1 MKTVTIGPEDYSVAE
16 FQRYLQ
22 SAVVPRP
29 IAFASTVDKAGN
41 INLSP
46 FSFFNLFSTNP
57 PVLVFSPSRRGRDN
71 TTKHTLENV
80 KEVPEVVI
88 NVVSYSIVQQTSLAS
103 TEYPRG
109 VNEFEKSGL
118 TPLPSVRVTP
128 PRVKESPVS
137 FECVVENIISLGAL
151 GGAGNL
157 VVCRVVLMHISEE
170 VLDERGMI
178 DPHKL
183 DPVARLGDNWYCRV
197 TAESL
202 FVVPKPLRTIGMGVD
217 RLPEE
222 IRTSPVLTGNDLGKL
237 ANVEKLPEPDTTPV
251 FAAGWEARHRLAHE
265 LLEKGDVPGAWKVL
279 LSPQR

>member
-1 MKTVTIGPEDYSVAE
+1 MKKLTISPDNYSVAE

-29 IAFASTVDKAGN
+29 IAFASTVDSAGH

-57 PVLVFSPSRRGRDN
+57 PILVFSPSRRGRDN

-88 NVVSYSIVQQTSLAS
+88 NVVSHAIVQQASLAS
-103 TEYPRG
+103 TEYPKG

-118 TPLPSVRVTP
+118 TPVPSKVVAP
-128 PRVKESPVS
+128 PRVGESPVS
-137 FECVVENIISLGAL
+137 FECIIENIIPLGEL

-157 VVCRVVLMHISEE
+157 VVCRVILMHINEE
-170 VLDERGMI
+170 VLDEMGMI
-178 DPHKL
+178 DPRKL
-183 DPVARLGDNWYCRV
+183 DAVARLGDNWYCRV
-197 TAESL
+197 TPDAL
-202 FVVPKPLRTIGMGVD
+202 FVVPKPLRTIGIGVD

-222 IRTSPVLTGNDLGKL
+222 IRSSPVLTGNDLGKL
-237 ANVEKLPEPDTTPV
+237 ANIERLPDRGEAQA
-251 FAAGWEARHRLAHE
+251 FEGGMEARHRRAHE
-265 LLEKGDVPGAWKVL
+265 LLEMNDVEGAWKVL
-279 LSPQR
+279 LSS